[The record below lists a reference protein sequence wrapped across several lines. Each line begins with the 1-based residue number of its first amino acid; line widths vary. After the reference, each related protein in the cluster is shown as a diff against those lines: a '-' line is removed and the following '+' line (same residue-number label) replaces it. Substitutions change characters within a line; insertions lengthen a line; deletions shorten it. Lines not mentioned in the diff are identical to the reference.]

1 MKQEML
7 NLIQK
12 KKAELFSF
20 KNDNL
25 EEDFK
30 LILE

>member
-12 KKAELFSF
+12 KKSELFSF

-30 LILE
+30 LIL